1 MDLGKAFSY
10 VFDDPDWVKKV
21 LLGGVITLV
30 PILNFAASGYSLE
43 VTRRVIN
50 NDPHPLPE
58 WDDIGGKLVKG
69 LLYTVIS
76 FVYALPILL
85 LACLMQVGIMAL
97 GGAAS
102 SSSRSSS
109 DALGGT
115 AAIVSICFGC
125 LILLYSVFMGV
136 VLPAAIGNYAA
147 KDQLGAAFRFGEVFA
162 LVQKNIGA
170 YLMVLVIGV
179 VAGLA
184 AGLVGSVACG
194 VGVFFTAFWALLVN
208 GHATGQ
214 AYREAS
220 ANIGLV

>member
-1 MDLGKAFSY
+1 MDFGKAFSY

-69 LLYTVIS
+69 FLYAVIG

-85 LACLMQVGIMAL
+85 LACLMQGGIMAL

-102 SSSRSSS
+102 SSSTSAN
-109 DALGGT
+109 DALGG
-115 AAIVSICFGC
+115 AAVIVMSCFGC
-125 LILLYSVFMGV
+125 LILLYSVFMGI

-162 LVQKNIGA
+162 LVQKNISA
-170 YLMVLVIGV
+170 YLMVLVIGI

-184 AGLVGSVACG
+184 AGLVGSIACG
-194 VGVFFTAFWALLVN
+194 VGAFFTMFWALLVS